1 MTSPVE
7 LLAEL
12 RSRDIR
18 VWEDEGRIRFS
29 APPGALD
36 EDLRARL
43 SARRDALIGLLREAR
58 GDGPRT
64 LPPVTP
70 LDRDTGPLPLSFG
83 QQRMWVMAEMLPD
96 SGAAAYVL
104 AGRVTLDGELDDT
117 GVRALRRALTE
128 LVRRH
133 EALRTVISVV
143 HEQPVARVVDVPEV
157 ALPERALAEGESV
170 EELAAAEARR
180 PFDLSE
186 APLLRA
192 VLLRETPARAHL
204 LLSVHHISADAW
216 SLGVLYRE
224 LFALYRAC
232 LENEQGAT
240 GHGDVTGGLPELPV
254 QYADYAAWQRAHLTP
269 EALGDEAGHW
279 KRRLDGLPELL
290 EVPADRP
297 RPAAQS
303 YRGAAVPFHLDAAL
317 RDAVQE
323 LARAH
328 GCTPFMVLLAS
339 WSAVLSRLSGAAD
352 LALGTPVA
360 GRLRHEVEPLIGF
373 FVNTLVLRV
382 DASGDPA
389 FEDLLA
395 RVRTTALDA
404 FDHQELPFE
413 QLVEVLQPPRTLS
426 HSPLFQHMFILQNA
440 TSEAPRLPGL
450 ECRMEE
456 VHTGTAKFD
465 TTLLVEEAPDGLRGS
480 LEYATDL
487 YDAATARRFLGIWQT
502 LLRHAVSAPATRLS
516 ALPLLTEQER
526 GALVEAGRG
535 PAVEFPAV
543 TVHTLVERQVA
554 TTPDRPAV
562 VQGDTCLTY
571 AALDAEADRLARL
584 LRARGA
590 GRDTVVALCLPRTPA
605 LVTALLAVLKSGAAY
620 LPLDPTAPPERTA
633 YILRDAGVRLLLS
646 DSALLPTL
654 DCPDDVEPLC
664 LDTLDTLDVA
674 TRPDDPAAPEAGP
687 CDLAYV
693 IYTSGSTGR
702 PKGVM
707 VEHRNVVNFCAAMT
721 EEFGADSA
729 GTWLGVTTVSF
740 DISVLEL
747 VWTLTHG
754 STVVLQADPGPADG
768 RAPGRTADLSL
779 FYFASASGTEGTASG
794 AAYRLLLEGARF
806 GDRHGFEAVWT
817 PERHFHAFGG
827 IFPNPSVIG
836 AALATATERIAIRAG
851 SVVLP
856 LHDPVRVVEEW
867 SVVDNLSGGRAGIS
881 VASGWQADD
890 FVLAPGNYAERKQVM
905 LDGIATLRTLWSGAP
920 VERPNGHG
928 RTTAVRTLP
937 RPVQDDLPLWVTAAG
952 SPDTFR
958 AAGESGCN
966 VLTHLL
972 GQDLEQ
978 LAEKVAVYRRAR
990 QEAGHQGPG
999 RVTLMVHTFLGE
1011 DPEAV
1016 REAVRGPFR
1025 DYLASSLGLLAGL
1038 ARSMGLGDDLSALPD
1053 DDLNTLLDH
1062 AFDRFYGTA
1071 ALFGTVDQA
1080 VTLLDAIADTGV
1092 DEVAALIDF
1101 GMDEDA
1107 VLDSLPLL
1115 ARARE
1120 LHAARPAE
1128 AEPALP
1134 ELIRRHQVTRLQCT
1148 PSQAAMILA
1157 EPGGP
1162 EALAGLSLL
1171 LLGGE
1176 ELPAALAGR
1185 LTRLTSARIQNMY
1198 GPTETTI
1205 WSGTHRV
1212 DPDGTAL
1219 IGRPIANTRMY
1230 VLDAQGT
1237 LVPPGVPGELHIAGD
1252 GVSRGYLKRPE
1263 LTEERFLLD
1272 PFAAVP
1278 GERMYRTGDLVRL
1291 RPEGTLEF
1299 IGRTDHQVK
1308 VRGFRI
1314 ELGEIEAALLSH
1326 PGVAQAA
1333 ATTHGT
1339 GVARRIDGY
1348 AVPRPGSR
1356 LTETSL
1362 RAHLD
1367 TRLPGYMSPASL
1379 QLLDELPYTPNG
1391 KIDRRAL
1398 PEPTASGTDRA
1409 GRLAPRGLTEMRL
1422 ALLWQEI
1429 LGERS
1434 VGVRDNFF
1442 HLGGNSVLAVVL
1454 LAEVERQFG
1463 RRLPLSVLFQ
1473 GPTIAQMAVALQ
1485 SGAADTD
1492 RQSLVRLRPGGEVP
1506 LFLLPGAGGNLVY
1519 FNDLAAHLPEQ
1530 LMLYGLQPL
1539 FTEDT
1544 TSQTLVA
1551 ELAEQYLP
1559 LVLSAAPQGPYH
1571 LVGHSFGGHIALE
1584 LATRLRA
1591 AGHEVRLLGMLD
1603 TTAPLPER
1611 RHATA
1616 DWDHVDWLVALA
1628 RVFERIF
1635 GCRLDITHE
1644 RLRELDEAAQLAA
1657 FRDTL
1662 REQSVLPP
1670 EFDDDARLRGFIRAY
1685 IADQHSLYVPA
1696 VPYEGTLTFFRAAEL
1711 HPDNVPPDELA
1722 WILDDEARG
1731 WGRFTAGPVEV
1742 CETPGDH
1749 LSMLTGPHVG
1759 HLAKLIGEH
1768 IEL

>member
-1 MTSPVE
+1 M
-7 LLAEL
+7 
-12 RSRDIR
+12 
-18 VWEDEGRIRFS
+18 
-29 APPGALD
+29 
-36 EDLRARL
+36 
-43 SARRDALIGLLREAR
+43 
-58 GDGPRT
+58 
-64 LPPVTP
+64 
-70 LDRDTGPLPLSFG
+70 
-83 QQRMWVMAEMLPD
+83 
-96 SGAAAYVL
+96 
-104 AGRVTLDGELDDT
+104 
-117 GVRALRRALTE
+117 
-128 LVRRH
+128 
-133 EALRTVISVV
+133 
-143 HEQPVARVVDVPEV
+143 
-157 ALPERALAEGESV
+157 
-170 EELAAAEARR
+170 
-180 PFDLSE
+180 
-186 APLLRA
+186 
-192 VLLRETPARAHL
+192 
-204 LLSVHHISADAW
+204 
-216 SLGVLYRE
+216 
-224 LFALYRAC
+224 
-232 LENEQGAT
+232 
-240 GHGDVTGGLPELPV
+240 
-254 QYADYAAWQRAHLTP
+254 
-269 EALGDEAGHW
+269 
-279 KRRLDGLPELL
+279 
-290 EVPADRP
+290 
-297 RPAAQS
+297 
-303 YRGAAVPFHLDAAL
+303 
-317 RDAVQE
+317 
-323 LARAH
+323 
-328 GCTPFMVLLAS
+328 
-339 WSAVLSRLSGAAD
+339 
-352 LALGTPVA
+352 
-360 GRLRHEVEPLIGF
+360 
-373 FVNTLVLRV
+373 
-382 DASGDPA
+382 
-389 FEDLLA
+389 
-395 RVRTTALDA
+395 
-404 FDHQELPFE
+404 
-413 QLVEVLQPPRTLS
+413 
-426 HSPLFQHMFILQNA
+426 
-440 TSEAPRLPGL
+440 
-450 ECRMEE
+450 
-456 VHTGTAKFD
+456 
-465 TTLLVEEAPDGLRGS
+465 
-480 LEYATDL
+480 
-487 YDAATARRFLGIWQT
+487 
-502 LLRHAVSAPATRLS
+502 
-516 ALPLLTEQER
+516 
-526 GALVEAGRG
+526 
-535 PAVEFPAV
+535 
-543 TVHTLVERQVA
+543 
-554 TTPDRPAV
+554 
-562 VQGDTCLTY
+562 
-571 AALDAEADRLARL
+571 
-584 LRARGA
+584 
-590 GRDTVVALCLPRTPA
+590 
-605 LVTALLAVLKSGAAY
+605 
-620 LPLDPTAPPERTA
+620 
-633 YILRDAGVRLLLS
+633 
-646 DSALLPTL
+646 
-654 DCPDDVEPLC
+654 
-664 LDTLDTLDVA
+664 
-674 TRPDDPAAPEAGP
+674 
-687 CDLAYV
+687 
-693 IYTSGSTGR
+693 
-702 PKGVM
+702 
-707 VEHRNVVNFCAAMT
+707 
-721 EEFGADSA
+721 
-729 GTWLGVTTVSF
+729 
-740 DISVLEL
+740 
-747 VWTLTHG
+747 WTLTHG
-754 STVVLQADPGPADG
+754 STVVLQTDPGPADG

-779 FYFASASGTEGTASG
+779 FYFASASGTEGSASG
-794 AAYRLLLEGARF
+794 AAYRLLLEGAGF
-806 GDRHGFEAVWT
+806 ADRHGFEAVWT

-937 RPVQDDLPLWVTAAG
+937 RPVQDELPLWVTAAG

-1011 DPEAV
+1011 DPEAI

-1134 ELIRRHQVTRLQCT
+1134 ELIRRHKVTRLQCT

-1162 EALAGLSLL
+1162 EALAELSLL

-1176 ELPAALAGR
+1176 ELPAALAER
-1185 LTRLTSARIQNMY
+1185 LTQLTSARIQNMY

-1205 WSGTHRV
+1205 WSSTHRV
-1212 DPDGTAL
+1212 GPDGRVL

-1230 VLDAQGT
+1230 VLDSQGT
-1237 LVPPGVPGELHIAGD
+1237 LVPPGAPGELHIAGD

-1263 LTEERFLLD
+1263 LTEERFLPD

-1326 PGVAQAA
+1326 PDVAQAA

-1348 AVPRPGSR
+1348 AVLRPGSR

-1473 GPTIAQMAVALQ
+1473 GPTVAQMAVALQ

-1603 TTAPLPER
+1603 TAAPLPER

-1616 DWDHVDWLVALA
+1616 DWGHVDWLVALA

-1670 EFDDDARLRGFIRAY
+1670 EFDDDVRLRGFIRAY

-1742 CETPGDH
+1742 RETPGDH

-1759 HLAKLIGEH
+1759 QLAKLIGEH

>member
-18 VWEDEGRIRFS
+18 VWEEEGRIRFS

-70 LDRDTGPLPLSFG
+70 LDRDAGPLPLSFG

-117 GVRALRRALTE
+117 RVSALRRALTE

-133 EALRTVISVV
+133 EALRTVISVA

-157 ALPERALAEGESV
+157 ALPERVLAEGESV

-180 PFDLSE
+180 PFDLGA

-232 LENEQGAT
+232 LDSEQGAT

-269 EALGDEAGHW
+269 QALGDEAGHW

-290 EVPADRP
+290 ELPADRP

-339 WSAVLSRLSGAAD
+339 WSAVLSRLSGASD
-352 LALGTPVA
+352 LAVGTPVA
-360 GRLRHEVEPLIGF
+360 GRLRPEVEPLIGF

-382 DASGDPA
+382 DAAGDPA
-389 FEDLLA
+389 FDELLA

-487 YDAATARRFLGIWQT
+487 YDADTARRFLGIWQT

-554 TTPDRPAV
+554 ATPDRPAV

-571 AALDAEADRLARL
+571 AALGAEADRLARI

-646 DSALLPTL
+646 DSALLPAL
-654 DCPDDVEPLC
+654 DCPEDVEPLC
-664 LDTLDTLDVA
+664 LDTLDALDA
-674 TRPDDPAAPEAGP
+674 APRPDDPAAPEAGP
-687 CDLAYV
+687 GDLAYV

-794 AAYRLLLEGARF
+794 EAYRLLLEGARF
-806 GDRHGFEAVWT
+806 ADRHGFEAVWT

-905 LDGIATLRTLWSGAP
+905 LDGIATLRTLWSGGP

-937 RPVQDDLPLWVTAAG
+937 RPVQDELPLWVTAAG

-972 GQDLEQ
+972 GQDLDQ

-1176 ELPAALAGR
+1176 ELPAALAER
-1185 LTRLTSARIQNMY
+1185 LTRLTPARIQNMY

-1205 WSGTHRV
+1205 WSSTHRV
-1212 DPDGTAL
+1212 DPDGKAL

-1237 LVPPGVPGELHIAGD
+1237 PVPPGAPGELHIAGD
-1252 GVSRGYLKRPE
+1252 GVSRGYLGRPE
-1263 LTEERFLLD
+1263 LTEERFLPD
-1272 PFAAVP
+1272 PFAAEP
-1278 GERMYRTGDLVRL
+1278 GARMYRTGDLVRL
-1291 RPEGTLEF
+1291 RQEGTLEF

-1326 PGVAQAA
+1326 PDVAQAA

-1367 TRLPGYMSPASL
+1367 TRLPGYMIPASL

-1473 GPTIAQMAVALQ
+1473 GPTVAQMAVALH
-1485 SGAADTD
+1485 SGTADTD

-1544 TSQTLVA
+1544 TSQTLVE
-1551 ELAEQYLP
+1551 ELADHYLP

-1603 TTAPLPER
+1603 TAAPLPER

-1616 DWDHVDWLVALA
+1616 DWGHVDWLVALA

-1670 EFDDDARLRGFIRAY
+1670 EFDDDTRLRGFVRAY

-1749 LSMLTGPHVG
+1749 LSMLTGPNVG
-1759 HLAKLIGEH
+1759 QLAKLIGEH
-1768 IEL
+1768 IGL